1 MQGLAMGQLKDKR
14 IESAEEMFALFYA
27 QLAPDVALWKKQLSD
42 HPDQLGTLERT
53 IHNAFAGGADM
64 VVAGLIS
71 STMVEEGFEKSCQ
84 SSRDNF
90 ARPLQ
95 KGRETRVAVRL
106 LGGMLFWA
114 TALYCAPK
122 RKLLRKDDSPR

>member
-1 MQGLAMGQLKDKR
+1 MQGTAMGQSKDKR

-27 QLAPDVALWKKQLSD
+27 QLAPDLAAWKKQVSD
-42 HPDQLGTLERT
+42 HPNQLGTLERT
-53 IHNAFAGGADM
+53 IHNAFARGADM

-71 STMVEEGFEKSCQ
+71 STMIEEGFEKACHA
-84 SSRDNF
+84 SRENF
-90 ARPLQ
+90 SRPLQ
-95 KGRETRVAVRL
+95 KGRETRVAIRL

-122 RKLLRKDDSPR
+122 KKLLRKDDSPR